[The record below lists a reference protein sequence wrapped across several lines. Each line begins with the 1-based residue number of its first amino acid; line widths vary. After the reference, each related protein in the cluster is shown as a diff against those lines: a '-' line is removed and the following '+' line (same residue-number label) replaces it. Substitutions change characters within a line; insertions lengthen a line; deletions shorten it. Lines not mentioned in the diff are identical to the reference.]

1 MSILTFREE
10 VTLQDTN
17 IVRQIVNH
25 TDFFSAEE
33 ELIAV
38 SLVQE
43 RLDQGVA
50 SGYLFVF
57 AQQEDYIVGYSC
69 YGPIPGTLNG
79 FDLYWIA
86 VDPEFQ
92 RLGTGRRLL
101 AFTEQRV
108 VEKGGKR
115 LYAETSSTAKYAP
128 TRAFYE
134 HHGFILEGRLAHYYA
149 PEDDKLMYVKYLEKK
164 R

>member
-50 SGYLFVF
+50 F
-57 AQQEDYIVGYSC
+57 GYSC